1 MVSDFLDYIDMLIS
15 FFRLSEKLDAAGDT
29 LSRIFTD
36 FQKPS
41 ELKLKEFKNWI
52 FNFDIWGS
60 YLPLTSESWDLHTAR
75 ATSYEK
81 LSIFRASLRDFL
93 RQNKRMLKNR
103 DTKKYKESTILTT
116 LMTNLSIVEFYFA
129 KIESYLRRKHDSALK
144 TNEDSQIIDSEISD
158 PEADTENVLDKN
170 DTDSGESLI
179 K

>member
-1 MVSDFLDYIDMLIS
+1 
-15 FFRLSEKLDAAGDT
+15 
-29 LSRIFTD
+29 
-36 FQKPS
+36 
-41 ELKLKEFKNWI
+41 
-52 FNFDIWGS
+52 
-60 YLPLTSESWDLHTAR
+60 
-75 ATSYEK
+75 
-81 LSIFRASLRDFL
+81 
-93 RQNKRMLKNR
+93 MLKNR